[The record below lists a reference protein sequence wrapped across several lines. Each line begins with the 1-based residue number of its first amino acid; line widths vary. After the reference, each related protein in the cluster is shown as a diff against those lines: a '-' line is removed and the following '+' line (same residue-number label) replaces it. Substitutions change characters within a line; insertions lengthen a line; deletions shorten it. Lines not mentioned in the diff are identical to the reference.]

1 MYNNKNVPVKPI
13 DSWSRGIRRRL
24 LVEPT
29 KSSSKANRQLVK
41 RNSPSSSGG
50 TDLRISSP
58 NTSTR
63 NGIKP
68 IDSWSRGIRRR
79 LLVEPTFESSRQH
92 ESSSKTNRQLV
103 KRNPPSSSGGTDLRI
118 SSPNTSTL
126 NGSNPN
132 NYETRDSSKPNFSS
146 YKVIRTAKRN
156 VCFWPSRFDDPYL
169 AHSSFKLKPSL
180 RLRKVGHTTGFVD
193 ESIFCFWSQ
202 SEREKVS

>member
-1 MYNNKNVPVKPI
+1 MKRHRECSSKANRQLVKRNSPSSSGGT
-13 DSWSRGIRRRL
+13 D
-24 LVEPT
+24 

-118 SSPNTSTL
+118 SST
-126 NGSNPN
+126 
-132 NYETRDSSKPNFSS
+132 
-146 YKVIRTAKRN
+146 
-156 VCFWPSRFDDPYL
+156 
-169 AHSSFKLKPSL
+169 
-180 RLRKVGHTTGFVD
+180 
-193 ESIFCFWSQ
+193 
-202 SEREKVS
+202 

>member
-1 MYNNKNVPVKPI
+1 MEVSSMSSDGTDLRISSPNISTRNGSNPNI
-13 DSWSRGIRRRL
+13 L

-29 KSSSKANRQLVK
+29 FESLHPTLSLGMERHRECSSKANRQLVKRNSPSSSGGTDKSSSKANRQLVK

-118 SSPNTSTL
+118 SSTQHF
-126 NGSNPN
+126 
-132 NYETRDSSKPNFSS
+132 YSKW
-146 YKVIRTAKRN
+146 K
-156 VCFWPSRFDDPYL
+156 
-169 AHSSFKLKPSL
+169 
-180 RLRKVGHTTGFVD
+180 
-193 ESIFCFWSQ
+193 
-202 SEREKVS
+202 

>member
-1 MYNNKNVPVKPI
+1 MTDESLAPFN
-13 DSWSRGIRRRL
+13 RIRRRL
-24 LVEPT
+24 PRKQRPHESSSKANRQLVKRNPPSSSGGTALRISSPNTSTQNETNRQLVKRNSPSSSGGT
-29 KSSSKANRQLVK
+29 DKSSSKANRQLVK

-118 SSPNTSTL
+118 SST
-126 NGSNPN
+126 
-132 NYETRDSSKPNFSS
+132 
-146 YKVIRTAKRN
+146 
-156 VCFWPSRFDDPYL
+156 
-169 AHSSFKLKPSL
+169 
-180 RLRKVGHTTGFVD
+180 
-193 ESIFCFWSQ
+193 
-202 SEREKVS
+202 